1 MAGCEN
7 EFGGKNAIGE
17 SKRMTFE
24 TMSLIANRG
33 ERRASHGCARHQ
45 PENDQLLIPAVAA
58 RVGHPFG
65 RQFLPVI
72 VLEVAHM
79 IKLLQSPKTFKFLLN
94 I

>member
-7 EFGGKNAIGE
+7 EFGGKNAIGG

-58 RVGHPFG
+58 RESVT
-65 RQFLPVI
+65 RL
-72 VLEVAHM
+72 VASFCLSLSLR
-79 IKLLQSPKTFKFLLN
+79 LLT
-94 I
+94 